1 MIIFPAIDIKDG
13 KCVRLIRGDFNQMT
27 SYEKSPFD
35 QAKIYF
41 QNGFKNI
48 HIVDLDG
55 ALQGKPSNSN
65 IIREIL
71 KNFKLKI
78 QIGGGVRTI
87 DDVDNWVK
95 SGVDKVIIG
104 TAAVENKDL
113 LRAACEKFK
122 NKIAISLDVKDGFIF
137 LSGWKKQTNILA
149 ANFLKE
155 IKNFG
160 VSRIIYT
167 DINKDG
173 TKEGPNVKDTIEL
186 SNKVKIPFI
195 ISGGISS
202 IEDIKKIKS
211 LNNSNIE
218 GVIVGKSIYDGDIK
232 IKELAKE
239 I

>member
-13 KCVRLIRGDFNQMT
+13 KCVRLVKGNFDKMT
-27 SYEKSPFD
+27 SYNNTPFD
-35 QAKIYF
+35 QAKIF
-41 QNGFKNI
+41 FENGFKNI

-55 ALQGKPSNSN
+55 ALHGQSSNSN
-65 IIREIL
+65 IVKEIL
-71 KNFKLKI
+71 RNLKLKI
-78 QIGGGVRTI
+78 QIGGGIRTI
-87 DDVDNWVK
+87 DDIENWVN

-113 LRAACEKFK
+113 LKTACEQFK
-122 NKIAISLDVKDGFIF
+122 DKIAISLDVKDGRIF

-149 ANFLKE
+149 ADFVKE

-173 TKEGPNVKDTIEL
+173 TKKGPNIKDTIEL
-186 SNKVKIPFI
+186 SSKVKIPFI
-195 ISGGISS
+195 ISGGVSS
-202 IEDIKKIKS
+202 IEDIKRIKS
-211 LNNSNIE
+211 ISNSNIE

-232 IKELAKE
+232 INELAKH

>member
-13 KCVRLIRGDFNQMT
+13 KCVRLIKGDFKQMT

-41 QNGFKNI
+41 QNGFSNI

-65 IIREIL
+65 IVKEIL
-71 KNFKLKI
+71 KNLKLKI
-78 QIGGGVRTI
+78 QIGGGIRTI

-104 TAAVENKDL
+104 TAAVENKGL
-113 LRAACEKFK
+113 LKTACEKFK

-173 TKEGPNVKDTIEL
+173 TKEGPNIKDAIEL

-202 IEDIKKIKS
+202 IEDIKRIKS
-211 LNNSNIE
+211 LNNPNIE
-218 GVIVGKSIYDGDIK
+218 GIIVGKSIYDGDIK